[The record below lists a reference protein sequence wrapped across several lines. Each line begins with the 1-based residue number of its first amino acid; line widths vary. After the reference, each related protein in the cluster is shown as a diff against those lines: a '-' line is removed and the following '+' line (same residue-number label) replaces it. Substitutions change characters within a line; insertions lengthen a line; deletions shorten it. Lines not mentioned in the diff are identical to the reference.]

1 MTDSDAATAMSGLQI
16 PARTDLPT
24 EPGWYIVHDR
34 TRDEPLLLRW
44 TRWTTR
50 WQYPRNVSTVPVL
63 GWLGPVRGVQGVRSE
78 EHTSELH
85 SLLRIPY
92 AGFCLKK
99 KNHLLLYIYTTL
111 LS

>member
-63 GWLGPVRGVQGVRSE
+63 GWLGPVRGVQGVPLSAP
-78 EHTSELH
+78 S
-85 SLLRIPY
+85 SLQRPP
-92 AGFCLKK
+92 
-99 KNHLLLYIYTTL
+99 TTGQAACKERVRKHG
-111 LS
+111 